1 MIDKLLNIFKKN
13 DGSNIKNLY
22 ENVIEKNPLLTINSL
37 KIMERKALLEKVIK
51 TENINY
57 FYFLKENDFSFS
69 FKGFPDILNELLQ
82 MSFYFKDWEI
92 INSELIKNNNIKNI
106 AKIDENVIQNLLHYQ
121 EFDKVKWLIEK
132 GFPEKN
138 INPKNAMQA
147 AVGNLNAKEIEQ
159 IILLDINK
167 SGQYPGIV
175 QIFSTHLYYLSE
187 SRTTYLQKSK
197 FALRVSDCLDILEKY
212 NLMSDS
218 LKNEVCITLSCIQ
231 DTPFEF
237 LEELYKKY
245 NPDFSKIDMDLL
257 NMFFEPEDY
266 MCNEK
271 GKIYDLLK
279 KHKFNMDKID
289 PHNAI
294 IKAIENNDRTLLD
307 KMLIDFKDKI
317 GKLNIIEKAFD
328 YNKISL
334 GLYLVN
340 KKREE
345 NKNSVNIQDFLCFT
359 NSLTDDNFK
368 DDTEINKI
376 LKTINKYFPEFL
388 DNRINFVHSKKTKN
402 IRESFSF
409 SGMALFYNENI
420 FDKYIKNK
428 FKDISN
434 TEKTKIIS
442 SLFIDMY
449 PFITKHK
456 NPSDY
461 YEKILTTNLI
471 TLENKISGV
480 QYMDQLGMG
489 QVFGNVQD
497 KENKIKTL
505 LNNLISVKEKNEIEK
520 ILPNK
525 DSVPQSKKRL

>member
-13 DGSNIKNLY
+13 NESNIKNLY
-22 ENVIEKNPLLTINSL
+22 ENIIEKNPLLTISSL
-37 KIMERKALLEKVIK
+37 KIMDRKALLEKVIK

-82 MSFYFKDWEI
+82 MSFYFKGWEI

-138 INPKNAMQA
+138 INPKNAIQA

-167 SGQYPGIV
+167 SGQYPSIV

-307 KMLIDFKDKI
+307 KMLIDFKNKI
-317 GKLNIIEKAFD
+317 GKFNIIEKAFD

-334 GLYLVN
+334 GLYFVN

-345 NKNSVNIQDFLCFT
+345 NNLPVNIKDFHSFT
-359 NSLTDDNFK
+359 NILTDDNFR
-368 DDTEINKI
+368 DNTEINKI
-376 LKTINKYFPEFL
+376 LKIINKYFPEFL
-388 DNRINFVHSKKTKN
+388 DNSINFMYSNKTKKMKEKIN
-402 IRESFSF
+402 FA
-409 SGMALFYNENI
+409 GMALFYNEKM
-420 FDKYIKNK
+420 FEEYIKEK
-428 FKDISN
+428 LKDVTDI
-434 TEKTKIIS
+434 EKTKIIG
-442 SLFIDMY
+442 SLFVDIY
-449 PFITKHK
+449 PFIIKYK
-456 NPSDY
+456 NPDDY

-471 TLENKISGV
+471 TIDNKICGV
-480 QYMDQLGMG
+480 QYMDKLGIG

>member
-167 SGQYPGIV
+167 SGQYPSIV

-289 PHNAI
+289 PYNAI

-317 GKLNIIEKAFD
+317 GKLDIIEKAFD

-345 NKNSVNIQDFLCFT
+345 NNLPVNVKDFHSFT
-359 NSLTDDNFK
+359 NILTDDNFR
-368 DDTEINKI
+368 DNTEINKI
-376 LKTINKYFPEFL
+376 LKIINKYFPEFL
-388 DNRINFVHSKKTKN
+388 DNNINFMHSNKTKKMKEKIN
-402 IRESFSF
+402 FA
-409 SGMALFYNENI
+409 GMALFYNENI

-434 TEKTKIIS
+434 TEKTKIIG
-442 SLFIDMY
+442 SLFVDIY
-449 PFITKHK
+449 PFIIRYR
-456 NPSDY
+456 NPDDY

-471 TLENKISGV
+471 TIDNKISGV